1 MLRTASLSTEE
12 VIHDTVKLSKNHC
25 SIAKS
30 GTRKGRLDMSNK
42 SRDKQ
47 KEIEAQEDKKLLKLA
62 EERLETVN
70 LSLLISQ
77 EEIDEKFGVKAVDY
91 SDLDD
96 IEFE

>member
-1 MLRTASLSTEE
+1 
-12 VIHDTVKLSKNHC
+12 
-25 SIAKS
+25 
-30 GTRKGRLDMSNK
+30 MSNK